1 MHRLNDP
8 IGFLN
13 GLGLIAVLLLGS
25 EGRSEFVVTEYAR
38 LPRTPTQLTFGS
50 DGSLYAGSSA
60 TDGAD
65 IGPSWVYRIA
75 PGGTSVT
82 RFGNEQINDP
92 DAVLFDAE
100 GRISGVAGSVL
111 VGGLAPWNGVQN
123 RGRLSAIR
131 PNGTINFIN
140 TLQFTNPH
148 QMAFDS
154 TGRMLLTDIGE
165 SRSVFALTREPGSN
179 LQITRLI
186 EFNSFGTSPTG
197 LAIGP
202 GDQIFTSHRD
212 GVIRVH
218 NADGTLV
225 NNAFATLFDP
235 SSVPPQGQLRT
246 LAFAPG
252 GMFGTDLYTQ
262 GLAGEIVRID
272 ASGQTE
278 IILSGLGPIGGMTFG
293 PDGAL
298 YLADP
303 LNDRILRVTPTV
315 IPEPSSLLL
324 VGLGGLAVVG
334 VQLRQRSRRLGG
346 SRPR

>member
-1 MHRLNDP
+1 MPSHCPHLR
-8 IGFLN
+8 FLT
-13 GLGLIAVLLLGS
+13 GLILIAAALLAS
-25 EGRSEFVVTEYAR
+25 EGRAEFVVTEYAR
-38 LPRTPTQLTFGS
+38 LPRTPTQLSFGS
-50 DGSLYAGSSA
+50 DGSLYAGSTA

-82 RFGNEQINDP
+82 RHGNEQINDP

-100 GRISGVAGSVL
+100 GRISGVAGSVI

-131 PNGTINFIN
+131 PNESIDFIN
-140 TLQFTNPH
+140 SLQFENPH
-148 QMAFDS
+148 QMVFDS

-165 SRSVFALTREPGSN
+165 SRSVFAVTRDPGPN

-186 EFNSFGTSPTG
+186 EFDTFGTTPSG
-197 LAIGP
+197 LAIGA
-202 GDQIFTSHRD
+202 GDQIFTSHHD

-218 NADGTLV
+218 KADGTLV

-235 SSVPPQGQLRT
+235 TGLPPQGRQT
-246 LAFAPG
+246 NLAFAPG
-252 GMFGTDLYTQ
+252 GMFGTDLYAR
-262 GLAGEIVRID
+262 GLTGEIIRID

-278 IILSGLGPIGGMTFG
+278 VILSGLGPISGMTFG

-303 LNDRILRVTPTV
+303 RNDRILRVTPTV

-324 VGLGGLAVVG
+324 LSLGGVAVVG
-334 VQLRQRSRRLGG
+334 VQLRRRFRRLG
-346 SRPR
+346 